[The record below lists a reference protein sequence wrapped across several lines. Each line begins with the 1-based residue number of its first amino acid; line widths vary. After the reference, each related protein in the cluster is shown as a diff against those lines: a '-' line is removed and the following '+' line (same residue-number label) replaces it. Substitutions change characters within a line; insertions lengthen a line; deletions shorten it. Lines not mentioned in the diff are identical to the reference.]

1 MAAESFELIA
11 ELREFTGKSAARRM
25 RRFEDKVPGTVYGAG
40 KAPQSITLLQ
50 KDLLKALESESTF
63 SSILTLKVGDKKQK
77 VILKALQRHHTKPK
91 IVHIDLQRI
100 KASEKLIMNVPL
112 HFLGEDDCPGVEAG
126 GVVSHLQSEVEI
138 RCLPADLPEYIEV
151 DLSHL
156 QLDESVHLSNLKLP
170 AGVGLT
176 SAVDEEHDSP
186 IASVHMPRVSK
197 ADVEAEAAEAAL
209 AKEAATE
216 AAEEEETEKPASEA
230 EASGEAEQADTDK
243 KE

>member
-25 RRFEDKVPGTVYGAG
+25 RRFEDKVPGIVYGAG
-40 KAPQSITLLQ
+40 KAPKSITLLQ

-77 VILKALQRHHTKPK
+77 VILKSLQRHQTKLK
-91 IVHIDLQRI
+91 IVHIDFQRI
-100 KASEKLIMNVPL
+100 KASETLIINVPL

-126 GVVSHLQSEVEI
+126 GVVSHLQSEVKI

-170 AGVGLT
+170 AGVELT
-176 SAVDEEHDSP
+176 SAVDEKHDSP
-186 IASVHMPRVSK
+186 IASVHMPRVNKS
-197 ADVEAEAAEAAL
+197 DV
-209 AKEAATE
+209 E
-216 AAEEEETEKPASEA
+216 AAEEEGAEKPASEA
-230 EASGEAEQADTDK
+230 EANGEAGQADTDK

>member
-63 SSILTLKVGDKKQK
+63 SSILTLKVGDKKEK
-77 VILKALQRHHTKPK
+77 VILKSLQRHQTKLK
-91 IVHIDLQRI
+91 IVHIDFQRI
-100 KASEKLIMNVPL
+100 KASETLIINVPL

-126 GVVSHLQSEVEI
+126 GVVLHLQSEVKI

-170 AGVGLT
+170 AGVELT

-186 IASVHMPRVSK
+186 IVSVHMPRVSK
-197 ADVEAEAAEAAL
+197 ADVQ
-209 AKEAATE
+209 
-216 AAEEEETEKPASEA
+216 AAEEEGAEKPASEA
-230 EASGEAEQADTDK
+230 QANGEAGQADTYK